1 MPQIF
6 PKTLEELRAKV
17 KHEAQ
22 YVDIKPYSH
31 NIITLLLGQIAK
43 EHGQTE
49 ANKAIVDF
57 GLDDMGWSTH

>member
-6 PKTLEELRAKV
+6 PKTLEELRAEIE
-17 KHEAQ
+17 HEAQ

-31 NIITLLLGQIAK
+31 NIIALLLGQIAK

-57 GLDDMGWSTH
+57 ELDDMGWSTH